1 MKIEDFHFFI
11 ENHDNLLK
19 EYRNK
24 YLVILNCT
32 VILSANSMHE
42 AIDLAKDKGL
52 KDGDYIVQLCSDGNS
67 AYSASFCTQIIIE

>member
-52 KDGDYIVQLCSDGNS
+52 KDGDYIVQFAVMVILLILLL
-67 AYSASFCTQIIIE
+67 FVHR